1 MQTLL
6 TILQIFLAFC
16 NSCIMLF
23 LFKNFLSRPRN
34 DLADRITKVE
44 IKVEEVQ
51 ESLKQGNDKFR
62 DQKMM
67 NEVFINCMLAFIDF
81 EIAFCQSSG
90 YENSSDLMKAKTTLQ
105 DYLAKK

>member
-1 MQTLL
+1 
-6 TILQIFLAFC
+6 
-16 NSCIMLF
+16 MLF

-81 EIAFCQSSG
+81 EIAFCQHTN
-90 YENSSDLMKAKTTLQ
+90 YVYTDDLIKAQNELQ
-105 DYLAKK
+105 DYLAGK